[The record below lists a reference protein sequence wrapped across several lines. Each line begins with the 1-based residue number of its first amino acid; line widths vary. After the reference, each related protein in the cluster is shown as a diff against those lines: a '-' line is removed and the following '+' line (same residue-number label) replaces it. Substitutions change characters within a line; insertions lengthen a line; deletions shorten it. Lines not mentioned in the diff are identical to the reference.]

1 MKEWL
6 MNRTSELGCYCN
18 QVPCNNIAYN
28 VYLLTCK
35 LIRWL

>member
-18 QVPCNNIAYN
+18 QAPCNNIAYN
-28 VYLLTCK
+28 VIY
-35 LIRWL
+35 